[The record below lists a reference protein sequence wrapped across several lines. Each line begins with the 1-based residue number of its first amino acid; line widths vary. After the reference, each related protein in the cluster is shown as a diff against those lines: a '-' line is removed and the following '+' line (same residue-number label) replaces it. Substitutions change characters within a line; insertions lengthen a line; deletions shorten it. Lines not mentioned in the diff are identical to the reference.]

1 MGLTLQFLLGNANE
15 IESAVRS
22 VDLELLDDPSVVHQ
36 RADFSLHITPK
47 DLDLL
52 SRELRVVS
60 DQSPIDLR
68 PSLNVI
74 FDDKDRG
81 LLIVDESWTRFAAS
95 VAPETVKDVAENWA
109 RAMQVEYSDTNIK
122 ATPEMQQSILDLINL
137 CKAASLSD
145 MQVLHS
151 WFL

>member
-1 MGLTLQFLLGNANE
+1 MGLALQFLLGNVDV
-15 IESAVRS
+15 IENAIRS
-22 VDLELLDDPSVVHQ
+22 IDFEHLDDPGIVHQ

-52 SRELRVVS
+52 SRELGVIS

-74 FDDKDRG
+74 IDEQDRG
-81 LLIVDESWTRFAAS
+81 LLAVDQSWIQY
-95 VAPETVKDVAENWA
+95 VALLATETVLDVTKNWA
-109 RAMQVEYSDTNIK
+109 LAMQREYSDPNIRV
-122 ATPEMQQSILDLINL
+122 TSEMQKSVLDLINL
-137 CKAASLSD
+137 CKAASMSD
-145 MQVLHS
+145 MQVLHA